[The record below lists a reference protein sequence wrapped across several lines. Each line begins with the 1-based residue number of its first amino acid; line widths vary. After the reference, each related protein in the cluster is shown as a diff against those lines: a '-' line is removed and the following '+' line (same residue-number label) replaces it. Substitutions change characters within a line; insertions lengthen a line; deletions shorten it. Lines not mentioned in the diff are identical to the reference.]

1 MKVLNKK
8 VLYDALQLLKESY
21 EVYAPVKE
29 DTVNFKVWE
38 QGMEITLDEM
48 SVKSCK
54 DAFFPQ
60 KEDLAYFKMEGKAI
74 SIKAMEYSS
83 QDTIYFGVR
92 GCDAKSFEIL
102 DSIFLSEPKDMYYA
116 SRREHATIISLACIH
131 PESSCFCKVFDID
144 PANPSG
150 DVVIYP
156 SGDVLYLKA
165 QSEKGDA
172 ALEKITSLC
181 EDVCEDVLEEIQSKI
196 HQKVEKLPFMNLS
209 LDEFDKEHMQDLFE
223 HPSWEDLSKACLG
236 CGSCTFICPTCQCYD
251 IREYDNGKGIQRY
264 RCWDSCMYH
273 DFTMMAHGT
282 PRPTQKERFRQRFM
296 HKLVYHPSNHD
307 GVYACVGCGRCV
319 KKCPINMNIIKVIQ
333 TLKGGMNE

>member
-1 MKVLNKK
+1 MELNK
-8 VLYDALQLLKESY
+8 D
-21 EVYAPVKE
+21 
-29 DTVNFKVWE
+29 F
-38 QGMEITLDEM
+38 
-48 SVKSCK
+48 
-54 DAFFPQ
+54 
-60 KEDLAYFKMEGKAI
+60 
-74 SIKAMEYSS
+74 
-83 QDTIYFGVR
+83 
-92 GCDAKSFEIL
+92 
-102 DSIFLSEPKDMYYA
+102 
-116 SRREHATIISLACIH
+116 
-131 PESSCFCKVFDID
+131 
-144 PANPSG
+144 
-150 DVVIYP
+150 
-156 SGDVLYLKA
+156 
-165 QSEKGDA
+165 
-172 ALEKITSLC
+172 LEKYNDLMN
-181 EDVCEDVLEEIQSKI
+181 EDVELALDFSLNALKKSNNSDFYAYIDDCY
-196 HQKVEKLPFMNLS
+196 MS